1 MKRPAILVLGA
12 WLVAGT
18 ALIGCNTPA
27 PAPEKDTAQNAQPSA
42 QPAAA
47 QPAKGPEVVDACP
60 HGHDACGDAAAAPAA
75 SDQKHFGKPFALTET
90 KDLSAVAKEMGDEPT
105 VVKVRGKVD
114 KVCKK
119 KGCWM
124 TIRDGDVEARIVT
137 YEGGF
142 FFPTDAA
149 QGREAVVEGRL
160 EPKIVTKKFAR
171 HLAQDGGEDPE
182 KVDGPQ
188 RELHLYASA
197 AALD

>member
-1 MKRPAILVLGA
+1 MKRVSSWVLGA
-12 WLVAGT
+12 WLVAGA
-18 ALIGCNTPA
+18 ALIGCNDTA
-27 PAPEKDTAQNAQPSA
+27 PAPEKDVAAPPSA

-47 QPAKGPEVVDACP
+47 TPASEGPEVVDACP
-60 HGHDACGDAAAAPAA
+60 HGHDACGDAATAPAA
-75 SDQKHFGKPFALTET
+75 SDQKHFGKPFTLTET
-90 KDLSAVAKEMGDEPT
+90 KDLSAVAKDMGDDPA
-105 VVKVRGKVD
+105 VVRVRGKVD

-149 QGREAVVEGRL
+149 KGREAVVEGRL

-188 RELHLYASA
+188 RELHLFASA

>member
-1 MKRPAILVLGA
+1 MKRVLSLVLGA
-12 WLVAGT
+12 WLVVGA
-18 ALIGCNTPA
+18 ALTGCNNSA
-27 PAPEKDTAQNAQPSA
+27 PAPKKDAAGQPSA

-47 QPAKGPEVVDACP
+47 AKTPEGPEVVDACP
-60 HGHDACGDAAAAPAA
+60 HGHDACGDAATSPAA
-75 SDQKHFGKPFALTET
+75 SDQKHFGKPFALTDT
-90 KDLSAVAKEMGDEPT
+90 KDLSSVAEEMGDEPA
-105 VVKVRGKVD
+105 VVRVRGKVD

-149 QGREAVVEGRL
+149 RGREAVVEGRL

-171 HLAQDGGEDPE
+171 HLAKDGGEDPE

-188 RELHLYASA
+188 RELHLFASA
-197 AALD
+197 ATLD

>member
-1 MKRPAILVLGA
+1 MKRVSSLALGV
-12 WLVAGT
+12 WLVAGA
-18 ALIGCNTPA
+18 ALTGCNNAA
-27 PAPEKDTAQNAQPSA
+27 PAPQKDAAGQPSA
-42 QPAAA
+42 EPAART
-47 QPAKGPEVVDACP
+47 PDGPEVVDACP
-60 HGHDACGDAAAAPAA
+60 HGQDACGDAEAAAAA

-90 KDLSAVAKEMGDEPT
+90 KNLSAVAKEMGDEPA
-105 VVKVRGKVD
+105 VVRVRGKVD

-149 QGREAVVEGRL
+149 KGREAVVEGRL

-171 HLAQDGGEDPE
+171 HLAKDGGEDPE